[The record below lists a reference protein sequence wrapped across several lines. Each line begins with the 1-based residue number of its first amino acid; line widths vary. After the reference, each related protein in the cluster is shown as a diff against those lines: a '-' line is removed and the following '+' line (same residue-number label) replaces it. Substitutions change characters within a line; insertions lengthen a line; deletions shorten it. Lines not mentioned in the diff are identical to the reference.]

1 MRCPYMIAMLH
12 GEIVYHGIGFVIV
25 QTGDVGYKVI
35 LPEDVAHTLR
45 GEVTLYTHET
55 IRDSDHDLFGLTSI
69 DALELFWKLITVSGV
84 GPKSA
89 QRIVFASDIQNVKQK
104 ISNNDVSFLTAVPG
118 IGKKT
123 AQKIILEL
131 KGILVDTETSTGFDE
146 DAIGALQALGYS
158 RRDAEQILS
167 TVEGDT
173 TEERIKAALKRL
185 GK

>member
-1 MRCPYMIAMLH
+1 MIE
-12 GEIVYHGIGFVIV
+12 GEVVYHGAGFVIV
-25 QTGDVGYKVI
+25 KTGGIGYKVI
-35 LPEDVAHTLR
+35 LPD
-45 GEVTLYTHET
+45 EVGQALHGHVELYTHEA
-55 IRDSDHDLFGLTSI
+55 IRESEHELFGLTSI
-69 DALELFWKLITVSGV
+69 DALELFWKLTSVSGV

-89 QRIVFASDIQNVKQK
+89 QRIVFVDNIETVKKK
-104 ISNNDVSFLTAVPG
+104 ISLGDLSFLTSVSG

-131 KGILVDTETSTGFDE
+131 KGVLVDSEESSGYDE

>member
-1 MRCPYMIAMLH
+1 MIEGDVM
-12 GEIVYHGIGFVIV
+12 YRGIGFVIV
-25 QTGDVGYKVI
+25 KSGSIGYKII
-35 LPEDVAHTLR
+35 LPDEVVQTLN
-45 GEVTLYTHET
+45 GSVMLYTHET
-55 IRDSDHDLFGLTSI
+55 IRDSDHELFGLTTI
-69 DALELFWKLITVSGV
+69 AALELFWKLITVSGV

-89 QRIVFASDIQNVKQK
+89 QRIVFSEDIESVKRK
-104 ISNNDVSFLTAVPG
+104 ISNGDLTFLTSISG

-131 KGILVDTETSTGFDE
+131 KGVLVDEESSNGGDE
-146 DAIGALQALGYS
+146 DAISALQALGYS

-167 TVEGDT
+167 TVEGET

>member
-1 MRCPYMIAMLH
+1 MIVKSNS
-12 GEIVYHGIGFVIV
+12 I
-25 QTGDVGYKVI
+25 GYKII
-35 LPEDVAHTLR
+35 LPNEIATNLR
-45 GEVTLYTHET
+45 GNVTLYTHET
-55 IRDSDHDLFGLTSI
+55 IRDSDHELFGLTTI
-69 DALELFWKLITVSGV
+69 AALEFFWKLITVSGV

-89 QRIVFASDIQNVKQK
+89 QRIVYTDEIEAVKRK
-104 ISNNDVSFLTAVPG
+104 ISSGDLAFLTSVSG

-131 KGILVDTETSTGFDE
+131 KGVLVDEVGASEGDE
-146 DAIGALQALGYS
+146 DAISALQALGYS

-167 TVEGDT
+167 TVEGET